1 MSDRVYP
8 SSVESER
15 ALLGGLLL
23 DPARLDDVEGLIE
36 VSDFYRPD
44 HGALFALLVD
54 MSRAKEPIEPV
65 TVLERMS
72 RGGEAER
79 YGGVG
84 YVTELPDHA
93 PGTANLPY
101 YAKILREK
109 ALLRRFV
116 ELAQGLTEEALAQP
130 EDVTELLDRAARGL
144 TEMREGRE
152 TSEWEQVS
160 LIVDKELERLEE
172 LSKRPEGV
180 TGVPSGFT
188 DLDNVLAGLQRSDL
202 VILAAR
208 PSMGKTALA
217 LNFAQNAAL
226 DGGAVVAIFSL
237 EMSRGQ
243 LVTRMLC
250 AEARVDASK
259 VRTGRLDDADW
270 EAFIEAS
277 DVLRRARIHIVDSPG
292 LSIGE
297 VTVRARRLHQ
307 EKGPIDLV
315 VIDYLQLM
323 QGDDPKARRE
333 QQISGIS
340 RGLKALAKEL
350 NAPVVALSQLNR
362 GVESRQEKRP
372 MLSDLRESGAIEQD
386 ADVIM
391 FIYRDEYYNPESP
404 DKGLAEV
411 IVAKH
416 RNGPTGTVKLVFQGR
431 HTRFDDLVPD
441 DIGAL

>member
-315 VIDYLQLM
+315 VIDYLQLL